1 MRKILKKFGVGMLVM
16 SLALT
21 LPPNYSIN
29 TKMASAEGGTKGDDA
44 PSADGGHHVSGTAT
58 VTGYGFRV
66 SLRDIRAAGEG
77 ANKAEKAH
85 AGKLWKVKSGSERKH
100 TAKYIMKKGKDNSAD
115 RLEWDAKTNGLYLGL
130 SKSSVNCIYSEASGK
145 YVSVDDDRI
154 VSDKGFGGKN
164 GIPGL
169 ASGSA
174 KKSNYS
180 SAGLK
185 GANAR
190 KKVKWSP
197 YAKKFNK
204 LSKQMDKKNG
214 DGAQDVI
221 DWFSKKGLLGSGKSH
236 FLAAKTIVVV
246 EPYVIWTFSGAGEKV
261 SGKGKNKKKRTC
273 NVNYLMTFQSAL
285 CHAKE
290 TDKLDTIF
298 KTVYAKAG
306 GINLSKVKSTKGKK
320 TYYNPS
326 KAQKSAQNAAKRVA
340 VLGGFYQSE
349 IHKKGDCV
357 TKAFDETSGYGC
369 YGTKHTDK
377 TTPDSLKVSA
387 NVSVVYKGGFNF
399 EHSTQA
405 ASTNTDTYRTIKL
418 KGEQDKKSVNKTLK
432 VSNKKETWNKTKG
445 NKNEK
450 LGFPKTFK
458 ADEYSTIFSGT
469 FMYSPKNGKKTYSR
483 LYSCTNVTKKMKG
496 VEGNNPTAIPERD
509 KLLLQWGKI
518 PVSNSLSSD
527 KSDRDVLSY
536 GNGASVKSIS
546 FRPEENNGLNWV
558 SSEPIAKYI
567 NSNFATSDNGVTRKN
582 AEKKKGVDLKNR
594 PYKVAEK
601 NTVDYAGSGL
611 SEAFDAKA
619 RTDKGKLVRVSD
631 TFTEKSG
638 IKKGKRVGLS
648 AQLMVKNKQV
658 DDYVAT
664 YKISKDGVVSL
675 KTDTKKHWQI
685 ASLNPKQQYYS
696 KVKPSKYA
704 VYMIAVP
711 NYDTTKS
718 WSSNVDSG
726 LKSKLTEGTSG
737 ITDSAEL
744 SSKYISNFRS
754 YFANDAG
761 VLIDSDG
768 ETLIESSDIARKE
781 LRFGSAGQ
789 KAKDSNSTDN
799 TSVLIDKTLEGDEL
813 YGYSVYILE
822 VEDPAVI
829 KGAEGTL
836 NLKDYEI
843 NHVFRSMCE
852 EATNNGSPLVVTL
865 RKDLVTV
872 DLHEKTPACEQGS
885 YWYPYPTA
893 DSYNLVITEKGS
905 KGKTIEKDDSL
916 SGTKMLLSYDS
927 LFHFDT
933 RTNLLAGRVFD
944 SRDYHKVDYAFNLSR
959 GVFGDSRTVS
969 TISDQTL
976 DETFA
981 EDVLDLDYGD
991 TPQTIT
997 KATANRNSKATV
1009 GGQITDTFKFDA
1021 IYKATGSKTKYTKVY
1036 NVTHTDWFGSG
1047 EHSWTRT
1054 HSCEDVQEHSNELV
1068 AFNILKG
1075 SISTDVATVTINMD
1089 STANKYQTEANET
1102 GKNTKVPDSKYLREE
1117 LQKPKT
1123 GSNGMTE
1130 NLTIGSEKTGYAT
1143 AYVKNSET
1151 VLSFYPEVPMQAM
1164 EYSGGKRKQQ

>member
-29 TKMASAEGGTKGDDA
+29 TKKASATGGTTGADT
-44 PSADGGHHVSGTAT
+44 PSADGGQHVSGTAT

-66 SLRDIRAAGEG
+66 SLRDIRKLDTDNDRQG
-77 ANKAEKAH
+77 A
-85 AGKLWKVKSGSERKH
+85 LWKKKSGDPKRG
-100 TAKYIMKKGKDNSAD
+100 TAKYIMKSSKDNSAD

-130 SKSSVNCIYSEASGK
+130 SAKNVNYIYSEASGK

-154 VSDKGFGGKN
+154 MSDKGFGGKN
-164 GIPGL
+164 GIPGI
-169 ASGSA
+169 ASSSA

-221 DWFSKKGLLGSGKSH
+221 NWFSKKGLLGSGKSH

-246 EPYVIWTFSGAGEKV
+246 EPYVIWTFSGAGKKV

-273 NVNYLMTFQSAL
+273 NVNYLMTFQSAIL
-285 CHAKE
+285 HADSQ
-290 TDKLDTIF
+290 TDEIF
-298 KTVYAKAG
+298 NRVYAKAH
-306 GINLSKVKSTKGKK
+306 GINLARVRSKKGKK

-326 KAQKSAQNAAKRVA
+326 KAQSGAQNAAKRVA
-340 VLGGFYQSE
+340 ALGGFYQSKVF
-349 IHKKGDCV
+349 KKDDCV
-357 TKAFDETSGYGC
+357 TKAFDVTSGYGC
-369 YGTKHTDK
+369 YGTKHTGDN
-377 TTPDSLKVSA
+377 TPALKVSA

-432 VSNKKETWNKTKG
+432 VSNKKEIWNKTKG

-496 VEGNNPTAIPERD
+496 LEGNNPAAIPERD

-518 PVSNSLSSD
+518 SVSNSLSSD

-558 SSEPIAKYI
+558 SSEPIAKFI
-567 NSNFATSDNGVTRKN
+567 NSNFATSGNGVTRKN
-582 AEKKKGVDLKNR
+582 AEKKKGVDFKNR

-601 NTVDYAGSGL
+601 NTVDYATNGL

-675 KTDTKKHWQI
+675 KAETK
-685 ASLNPKQQYYS
+685 
-696 KVKPSKYA
+696 
-704 VYMIAVP
+704 
-711 NYDTTKS
+711 
-718 WSSNVDSG
+718 
-726 LKSKLTEGTSG
+726 
-737 ITDSAEL
+737 
-744 SSKYISNFRS
+744 
-754 YFANDAG
+754 
-761 VLIDSDG
+761 
-768 ETLIESSDIARKE
+768 
-781 LRFGSAGQ
+781 
-789 KAKDSNSTDN
+789 
-799 TSVLIDKTLEGDEL
+799 
-813 YGYSVYILE
+813 
-822 VEDPAVI
+822 
-829 KGAEGTL
+829 
-836 NLKDYEI
+836 
-843 NHVFRSMCE
+843 NH
-852 EATNNGSPLVVTL
+852 
-865 RKDLVTV
+865 
-872 DLHEKTPACEQGS
+872 
-885 YWYPYPTA
+885 
-893 DSYNLVITEKGS
+893 
-905 KGKTIEKDDSL
+905 
-916 SGTKMLLSYDS
+916 
-927 LFHFDT
+927 
-933 RTNLLAGRVFD
+933 
-944 SRDYHKVDYAFNLSR
+944 
-959 GVFGDSRTVS
+959 
-969 TISDQTL
+969 
-976 DETFA
+976 
-981 EDVLDLDYGD
+981 
-991 TPQTIT
+991 
-997 KATANRNSKATV
+997 
-1009 GGQITDTFKFDA
+1009 
-1021 IYKATGSKTKYTKVY
+1021 
-1036 NVTHTDWFGSG
+1036 
-1047 EHSWTRT
+1047 
-1054 HSCEDVQEHSNELV
+1054 
-1068 AFNILKG
+1068 
-1075 SISTDVATVTINMD
+1075 
-1089 STANKYQTEANET
+1089 
-1102 GKNTKVPDSKYLREE
+1102 
-1117 LQKPKT
+1117 
-1123 GSNGMTE
+1123 
-1130 NLTIGSEKTGYAT
+1130 
-1143 AYVKNSET
+1143 
-1151 VLSFYPEVPMQAM
+1151 
-1164 EYSGGKRKQQ
+1164 